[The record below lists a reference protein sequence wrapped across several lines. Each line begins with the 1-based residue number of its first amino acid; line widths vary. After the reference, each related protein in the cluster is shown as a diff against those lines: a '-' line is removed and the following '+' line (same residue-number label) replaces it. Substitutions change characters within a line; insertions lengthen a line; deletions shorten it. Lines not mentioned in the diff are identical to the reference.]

1 LSPISKLAAQA
12 AAGGILVWSGAQLS
26 WLPEPGQGTL
36 ALTPNQ
42 STALTILVVV
52 ATINAV
58 NFIDGLDGLAAGI
71 VCIAALAF
79 FVYYYRLTQLVHLP
93 LQAGP
98 TLASAVL
105 AGACLGFLPH
115 NFYPARI
122 FMGDT
127 GSMLLGLLLAYAPI
141 SSLASL
147 DPRTLTAPGSY
158 GGGTVNRFPEILPLL
173 VPAAILLI
181 PY

>member
-1 LSPISKLAAQA
+1 MAAGLLIAGGLLVIVGFVDDRWELNWVAKLAGQVA
-12 AAGGILVWSGAQLS
+12 AAGVLVWSGAQIS
-26 WLPEPGQGTL
+26 WLPVPGGGTL
-36 ALTPNQ
+36 ILTQNQ

-71 VCIAALAF
+71 VGIAAARLLRLLLLADPGG
-79 FVYYYRLTQLVHLP
+79 RACP
-93 LQAGP
+93 SRPARRWP
-98 TLASAVL
+98 RAVL

-141 SSLASL
+141 SSIASL
-147 DPRTLTAPGSY
+147 DYASLTD
-158 GGGTVNRFPEILPLL
+158 
-173 VPAAILLI
+173 
-181 PY
+181 